1 MPDAK
6 KLEQAKAEASGRRMA
21 ELFAEDVMAVLR
33 QDVQYAELVRA
44 MAVATL
50 RSLQAETGLNRA

>member
-1 MPDAK
+1 MPDMK
-6 KLEQAKAEASGRRMA
+6 RLEQVKAEASGHRLA

-33 QDVQYAELVRA
+33 KDVQYAELVKV

-50 RSLQAETGLNRA
+50 RSLQGEAGHA

>member
-1 MPDAK
+1 MK
-6 KLEQAKAEASGRRMA
+6 RVEQAKAEASGARLA

-33 QDVQYAELVRA
+33 QDLQYAELVKA

-50 RSLQAETGLNRA
+50 RSLQQEAGHA